1 MFVTTNLILLIFNL
15 FSMDAKALIA
25 KGYELFSKGDME
37 AYFDTCDDNIVFTY
51 PGNDHP
57 LSGVYEGKAAMIELF
72 MKIPELWDN
81 FSVESEFMISE
92 GNKVFSKAIAKADGM
107 DTIFG
112 HYFELNDEGKT
123 IVFTAHDD
131 TLSAFNAM
139 KK

>member
-1 MFVTTNLILLIFNL
+1 
-15 FSMDAKALIA
+15 
-25 KGYELFSKGDME
+25 
-37 AYFDTCDDNIVFTY
+37 
-51 PGNDHP
+51 
-57 LSGVYEGKAAMIELF
+57 

-81 FSVESEFMISE
+81 FSVESVFMISE

-112 HYFELNDEGKT
+112 HYFELNDEGKL